1 MKGIKLNPSRVK
13 ATQVGKRELS
23 TTGLGASFW
32 GSTIRNPE
40 AWQTQSLRR
49 NGVEF
54 LWCFTQ
60 WGQLA
65 QEPASLGRNHVSPP
79 SRSRTFSWMLP
90 NCIKC
95 VNEFHYL
102 CIFQEIKTHAYLHRW
117 WNQLPHIPT
126 LNLLKMFNE
135 IEIEEY
141 CHYTLIE
148 IYLSLKAQVLV
159 GLEPFLKTKGKEKRK
174 TMQRY
179 LPPVLFNI
187 QEVLKRW
194 DVCYECT

>member
-1 MKGIKLNPSRVK
+1 
-13 ATQVGKRELS
+13 
-23 TTGLGASFW
+23 
-32 GSTIRNPE
+32 
-40 AWQTQSLRR
+40 
-49 NGVEF
+49 
-54 LWCFTQ
+54 
-60 WGQLA
+60 
-65 QEPASLGRNHVSPP
+65 
-79 SRSRTFSWMLP
+79 
-90 NCIKC
+90 
-95 VNEFHYL
+95 
-102 CIFQEIKTHAYLHRW
+102 
-117 WNQLPHIPT
+117 
-126 LNLLKMFNE
+126 MFNE